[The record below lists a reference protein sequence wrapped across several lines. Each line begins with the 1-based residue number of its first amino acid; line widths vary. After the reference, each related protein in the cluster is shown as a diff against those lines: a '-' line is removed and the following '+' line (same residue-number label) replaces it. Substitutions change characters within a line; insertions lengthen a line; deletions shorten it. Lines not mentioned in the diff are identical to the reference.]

1 MEGEAGMVEKDA
13 EESGDDD
20 ERVGVGEGGVAEQ
33 DAEESGNDGDEKA
46 LVLDRRADVSAATLR
61 RRAAWERMLL
71 VRLATVVW
79 TAAAAP
85 DLGFCENK
93 L

>member
-1 MEGEAGMVEKDA
+1 LTEGEPGIVEKDA
-13 EESGDDD
+13 EEIGDDD

-33 DAEESGNDGDEKA
+33 DAEESDDGDEKA
-46 LVLDRRADVSAATLR
+46 RVLDRRADVSAATLR

-79 TAAAAP
+79 TAAAAS

-93 L
+93 M